1 MTDIKV
7 LVDGYPVGRLT
18 EVNATSPRVS
28 VPIYEIGAAKGP
40 FVLGVSEF
48 QMSATLLP
56 GEKPPPPYPRNRA
69 ERRKQRKG

>member
-18 EVNATSPRVS
+18 EFHATSPRVS
-28 VPIYEIGAAKGP
+28 VPIYEMGMTQGP
-40 FVLGVSEF
+40 FVLGVSKF
-48 QMSATLLP
+48 QTSATLLP
-56 GEKPPPPYPRNRA
+56 GEKPPPPPPRNRA